1 MLSRTFT
8 APQVPIF
15 LGPATLVH
23 DSSAVATAS
32 AHEISPAGL
41 DLVITLCAEEVC
53 PIMQVMTKK
62 LHWPLPDPASV
73 TEEGEPKMQKFRE
86 IRDEI
91 QDRLARL
98 KTELK
103 L

>member
-1 MLSRTFT
+1 
-8 APQVPIF
+8 
-15 LGPATLVH
+15 
-23 DSSAVATAS
+23 
-32 AHEISPAGL
+32 
-41 DLVITLCAEEVC
+41 
-53 PIMQVMTKK
+53 MQVMTKK